1 MRIKQFPM
9 ARQFSC
15 DAIVV
20 GSGPNGLA
28 AGIVL
33 ARAGCSV
40 VIYEAANQIGGGMRS
55 AELTLPGFTHDI
67 CSTIHALGSASP
79 FFRSVPLAQFKLEW
93 ITPPAPLAHPF
104 DDGKAA
110 VLERSTEQTGL
121 TLGRDA
127 DAYRKI
133 MDPFVRNSKIL
144 FEDILGPLRLPH
156 HPFNLARFGFYGM
169 RSARSFASHFFKEE
183 QARALFAGLS
193 AHAIMPL
200 EKPVT
205 ASFGLILGM
214 LGHTAGWPVA
224 RGGSQNLANAL
235 ASYFQLLGGKII
247 TGSPVTSLEKLPSA
261 RAILCDVTPRQFIGL
276 AANQLPAGYKRA
288 LERYRYGPGVFKMDW
303 ALRAPVPWKAA
314 ECARAGTVH
323 LGGKMAEIAGAERD
337 VWEGRHPS
345 RPFVLVT
352 QPTLF
357 DKTRAPENHHTAW
370 AYCHVPNGSTMDMS
384 EQIESQIER
393 FAPGFRDIILAR
405 SVMPPRLLEH
415 HNANYI
421 GGDINGG
428 VQDLRQLFFRP
439 ALQWNPYATPVKGL
453 YLCSSSTPPGGGVH
467 GMCGYHAARTALRDV
482 FGFKARRL

>member
-1 MRIKQFPM
+1 M

-40 VIYEAANQIGGGMRS
+40 VIYEAASQIGGGMRS

-79 FFRSVPLAQFKLEW
+79 FFRSVPLAQFGLEW

-104 DDGKAA
+104 DDGTAA
-110 VLERSTEQTGL
+110 VLERSTEQTGV

-127 DAYRKI
+127 AAYQKI
-133 MDPFVRNSKIL
+133 MDPFVRDSNLL
-144 FEDILGPLRLPH
+144 FEDILGPLRRPL
-156 HPFNLARFGFYGM
+156 HPFNLARFGFYGT
-169 RSARSFASHFFKEE
+169 RSAGSFASHFFKGE

-224 RGGSQNLANAL
+224 RGGSQCLANAL
-235 ASYFQLLGGKII
+235 ASYFQSLGGKIL

-261 RAILCDVTPRQFIGL
+261 RAVLCDVTPRQFIRL
-276 AANQLPAGYKRA
+276 AADRLPAGYRRA

-303 ALRAPVPWKAA
+303 ALRAPIPWKAA
-314 ECARAGTVH
+314 ECKRAGTVH
-323 LGGKMAEIAGAERD
+323 LGGKIAEIAGAERD

-357 DKTRAPENHHTAW
+357 DGTRAPANRHTAW

-384 EQIESQIER
+384 EPVESQIER
-393 FAPGFRDIILAR
+393 FAPGFRDQILAR
-405 SVMPPRLLEH
+405 SVMPPRLLEE

-467 GMCGYHAARTALRDV
+467 GMCGYHAARTALHDV
-482 FGFKARRL
+482 FGLKL

>member
-1 MRIKQFPM
+1 M
-9 ARQFSC
+9 ARRFSC

-79 FFRSVPLAQFKLEW
+79 FFRSVPLARFGLEW

-104 DDGKAA
+104 DDGTAA
-110 VLERSTEQTGL
+110 VLERSTEQTGV

-127 DAYRKI
+127 AVYQKI
-133 MDPFVRNSKIL
+133 MDPFVRDSSLL
-144 FEDILGPLRLPH
+144 FEDILGPLRLPR

-169 RSARSFASHFFKEE
+169 RSAGSFASHFFKGE

-224 RGGSQNLANAL
+224 RGGSQCLANAL
-235 ASYFQLLGGKII
+235 ASYFQSLGGKII

-261 RAILCDVTPRQFIGL
+261 RAVLCDVTPRQFIRL
-276 AANQLPAGYKRA
+276 AADRLPAGYRRA

-303 ALRAPVPWKAA
+303 ALRAPIPWKAA
-314 ECARAGTVH
+314 ECKRAGTVH
-323 LGGKMAEIAGAERD
+323 LGGKIAEIAGAERD

-357 DKTRAPENHHTAW
+357 DGTRAPANRHTAW
-370 AYCHVPNGSTMDMS
+370 AYCHVPNGSTTDMS
-384 EQIESQIER
+384 ESIESQIER
-393 FAPGFRDIILAR
+393 FAPGFRDQILAR
-405 SVMPPRLLEH
+405 SVMPPRLLEE

-482 FGFKARRL
+482 LGLKL